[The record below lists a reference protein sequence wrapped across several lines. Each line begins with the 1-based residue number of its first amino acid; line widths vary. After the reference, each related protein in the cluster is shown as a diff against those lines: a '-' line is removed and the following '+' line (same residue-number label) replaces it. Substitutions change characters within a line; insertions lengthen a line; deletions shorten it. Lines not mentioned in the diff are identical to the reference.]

1 MGDHLQEDLAKPGNK
16 LNMKVE
22 DFKHPSIFLATL
34 IEPYIEIWWFF
45 LNFGRILTTEHLKKH
60 LILALLSFNFY
71 FWLYIGIYRDIA

>member
-34 IEPYIEIWWFF
+34 IEPYIEIWLFF
-45 LNFGRILTTEHLKKH
+45 LKIWSNSE
-60 LILALLSFNFY
+60 Y
-71 FWLYIGIYRDIA
+71 